1 MHGWNETKQNL
12 KHVLEIGKTASYSKI
27 KLEARRIAN
36 DCYQYI
42 INLCTNAGMVNDA
55 LKFATQK
62 QEQINT
68 LQQQQTD
75 ESIITET
82 EEAIEEEETTTT
94 TNGVI

>member
-27 KLEARRIAN
+27 KLEARSIAN